1 MLNYT
6 GKSLD
11 GRIKKAEGSNLPIL
25 TFDMLP
31 AIIIARPSLLLI
43 LKIGEDMQKEYSIAE
58 AKNKLPSIIHD
69 VESGSSA
76 KFTRRGKPVAVLL
89 SLYDYERLA
98 KQKRSFWPT
107 FQTFRSN
114 AFKNRSVIINDDDFK
129 GLRDTTPGRKINWQK

>member
-1 MLNYT
+1 ME
-6 GKSLD
+6 
-11 GRIKKAEGSNLPIL
+11 KAEGSSFPVL
-25 TFDMLP
+25 TFDMFL
-31 AIIIARPSLLLI
+31 AIIIARSRLLLI

-76 KFTRRGKPVAVLL
+76 RFTRRGKPVAVLL

-98 KQKRSFWPT
+98 KQKRSFWLT

-114 AFKNRSVIINDDDFK
+114 AFKNRSVIISDDDFK
-129 GLRDTTPGRKINWQK
+129 GLRDTTTGRKINWPK

>member
-1 MLNYT
+1 MMAPLVRWRGDILNYT

-11 GRIKKAEGSNLPIL
+11 RRMEKAEGSNFPVL
-25 TFDMLP
+25 TLDMFM
-31 AIIIARPSLLLI
+31 AIIIARSNLLLT

-76 KFTRRGKPVAVLL
+76 RFTRRGKPVAVLL

-98 KQKRSFWPT
+98 KQKKHF
-107 FQTFRSN
+107 
-114 AFKNRSVIINDDDFK
+114 
-129 GLRDTTPGRKINWQK
+129 G